1 MAEFEDTLN
10 ALLSNPEA
18 MGQIMSFAKT
28 LSNENSNEPAP
39 PPSQPEDTDS
49 GATEAPFQIG
59 DLLSSLSG
67 GLDPS
72 MIHMIGKV
80 LGEYRNNKHED
91 KNMALIAALRPFLKE
106 KRQAKIDQAIR
117 IAKLSRIARVA
128 YQTIKGGESSV

>member
-1 MAEFEDTLN
+1 MAEFEDTLSS
-10 ALLSNPEA
+10 LLSNPEA

-28 LSNENSNEPAP
+28 LSGEHSNAPTP
-39 PPSQPEDTDS
+39 PPSEREDTPS
-49 GATEAPFQIG
+49 GASGAPFQIG
-59 DLLSSLSG
+59 DLLSGLSG

-72 MIHMIGKV
+72 MINMVGKV
-80 LGEYRNNKHED
+80 LQEYLNNNKED

-106 KRQAKIDQAIR
+106 KRQSKVDQAIQ